1 MLDLQG
7 NGLCLW
13 MVPSLLTRFLQ
24 VTQAESLDSEMIRP
38 CNCRGTIA
46 HVHTT
51 CLNRWRTTNVG
62 GNDRCPQCL
71 FVYQRNRAD
80 RSLQLTTFCTGLLM
94 AAGETGAQK
103 LNPQFAGLCVT
114 AWVWCAL
121 VVMVLFWAICGFP
134 FSIGLV
140 LLAAADKWHFA
151 LLFWMLQIYFLVV
164 LCFSLLS
171 VQLFLPLSW
180 CGPFRCDAQ
189 VIQRVAQRHL
199 SEYHYFEPVLS
210 RSEETYFQACV
221 KFCKRSSTRQRIGVL
236 SVCLLLGGVS
246 VFVVS
251 PHSI

>member
-1 MLDLQG
+1 MCEDGTQFVDRL
-7 NGLCLW
+7 
-13 MVPSLLTRFLQ
+13 LQ

-46 HVHTT
+46 FVHTT
-51 CLNRWRTTNVG
+51 CLNRWRTTSS
-62 GNDRCPQCL
+62 GNDQCPQCL
-71 FVYQRNRAD
+71 FVYQRNWAE
-80 RSLQLTTFCTGLLM
+80 RSLQLTMFCTELLM

-103 LNPQFAGLCVT
+103 LNPQFAGLCLT

-140 LLAAADKWHFA
+140 LSAAADKWHFA
-151 LLFWMLQIYFLVV
+151 LLFWMLQVYFLVV

-171 VQLFLPLSW
+171 AQLVLPLPW
-180 CGPFRCDAQ
+180 YGPFCCDAR

-199 SEYHYFEPVLS
+199 SEAHYFQPALS
-210 RSEETYFQACV
+210 RRSEETCFQACLT
-221 KFCKRSSTRQRIGVL
+221 FCKRSSTRQRIGVL

-246 VFVVS
+246 VFAAS
-251 PHSI
+251 PHRTRAS